1 MKPLPFFQTLARP
14 EDLLYCHLERVS
26 LRAKETIAPSAKSE
40 VRLMAF
46 LAGLFHDLGK
56 ATSYFQKYLQT
67 HQKTALTPHA
77 KVGAVLSWWYTGE
90 MGLPLWIRLSVFIA
104 VLRHHGHLNYD
115 QWQQLLIN
123 VRGEIREEP
132 NNLVKQLAA
141 LDLVGIHH
149 WLEQQVVDEFELP
162 VVLSPLTVDNIT
174 TQLKQPKGSELH
186 KAFNELDQS
195 VIFLAGLGALL
206 AMDKIDAALA
216 GEYPRRQSLPS
227 QAVKRFKARQTVFL
241 PITDLNQRR
250 EMIAAEVEK
259 NWLNQLDNFLFSLTA
274 PTGSGKTLTIF
285 NAALSVRAEIEK
297 QQGYAP
303 RIIYCLP
310 FTAVIDQNYAV
321 FQQVFRANQL
331 ENREDLLLKHH
342 HLVSGLYRRY
352 REKGPNQEVEIEH
365 QPDGEGQLLTE
376 SWQSEVVV
384 TTFYQLLHSFLSNHN
399 AELKRAGQLSGS
411 LVLMD
416 EVQAIPIKYWQS
428 LRYLFQA
435 AARALGTRFVLLTAT
450 KPLIFPA
457 GEAIE
462 LLPHHAEHFQALSR
476 VQLHWHHAEPLT
488 LDDFADQLINQYQ
501 ADNRSILIIVNRI
514 KSVNRLVDK
523 LTAAFADRTVL
534 ALSNY
539 LTPRDRRIRLYLIQ
553 RLLRQNKLCLVIAT
567 QLVEAG
573 GDISFPIVHRELAP
587 LDSVIQSAGRC
598 NRHGEKQQPGEVHLW
613 CLYQTQADGSR
624 DDHKPLY
631 RQIYDLP
638 LIEATKDVL
647 GQQAVFQETDFLQLS
662 EQYFKSCW
670 NSQAQWNRIGQEPVH
685 QWLQEGDFLKI
696 ATDFKLI
703 LEKYPQRTL
712 FIVGNPAGKLRQT
725 DANLWK
731 KYEKI
736 QSDNTLSPLEK
747 EQAFAKI
754 RRAFYERVIQIN
766 ELPDP
771 HEPITQ
777 VVASAETYNPETGFV
792 AMPKDPAVCIF

>member
-14 EDLLYCHLERVS
+14 DDLLYRHLERVA
-26 LRAKETIAPSAKSE
+26 LKAKETIAPVARSE

-56 ATSYFQKYLQT
+56 ATAYFQKYLQT

-90 MGLPLWIRLSVFIA
+90 MGLPLWLRMAVFIA
-104 VLRHHGHLNYD
+104 VLRHHGQLNYD

-123 VRGEIREEP
+123 VRGEIRTEP
-132 NNLVKQLAA
+132 NNLGKQLAA
-141 LDLVGIHH
+141 LDLVGIQQ
-149 WLEQQVVDEFELP
+149 WLEQQVVDEFKLP
-162 VVLSPLTVDNIT
+162 VSLSPLTVDNIT
-174 TQLKQPKGSELH
+174 TQLKQPKGSELR
-186 KAFNELDQS
+186 KAFNDLDQA
-195 VIFLAGLGALL
+195 VIFLAGWGALL

-216 GEYPRRQSLPS
+216 GEYLQRQALPS
-227 QAVKRFKARQTVFL
+227 QAVKQFKAQQTTFL
-241 PITDLNQRR
+241 ATTDLNQRR
-250 EMIAAEVEK
+250 EIIATAVEQH
-259 NWLNQLDNFLFSLTA
+259 WLNHLDGALFSLTA

-285 NAALSVRAEIEK
+285 NAALSVRAEIEQ

-310 FTAVIDQNYAV
+310 FTAIIDQNYAV
-321 FQQVFRANQL
+321 FQQVFRVNEIGQ
-331 ENREDLLLKHH
+331 REDLLLKHH

-352 REKGPNQEVEIEH
+352 RGTGANQEEAIEH

-376 SWQSEVVV
+376 SWQSEMVV
-384 TTFYQLLHSFLSNHN
+384 TTFYQLLHSLLSNQN

-416 EVQAIPIKYWQS
+416 EIQAIPIKYWQS
-428 LRYLFQA
+428 LGYLFQS
-435 AARALGTRFVLLTAT
+435 AARTLGTRFVLLTAT

-462 LLPHHAEHFQALSR
+462 LLPHHVEHFQALSR
-476 VQLHWHHAEPLT
+476 VQLHWHYAEHLT
-488 LDDFADQLINQYQ
+488 LDDFAIQLINQYQ
-501 ADNRSILIIVNRI
+501 ADNRSMLIIVNRI
-514 KSVNRLVDK
+514 KSVNQLFNQ

-534 ALSNY
+534 ALSSY

-553 RLLRQNKLCLVIAT
+553 RLLRQHKPCLVIAT

-573 GDISFPIVHRELAP
+573 VDISFPIVHRELAP

-598 NRHGEKQQPGEVHLW
+598 NRHAEKQQLGEVHLW
-613 CLYQTQADGSR
+613 RLYQAQADGSC
-624 DDHKPLY
+624 DDNQPLY

-638 LIEATKDVL
+638 LIEATEAVL

-662 EQYFKSCW
+662 EQYFHSCW

-685 QWLQEGDFLKI
+685 QWLQEGDFEKI
-696 ATDFKLI
+696 AKDFKLI
-703 LEKYPQRTL
+703 FEKYPQRTL
-712 FIVGNPAGKLRQT
+712 FIVGSAAGKLRCS
-725 DANLWK
+725 DVNLWEQ
-731 KYEKI
+731 YEKI
-736 QSDNTLSPLEK
+736 QRDNTLSPLEQQ
-747 EQAFAKI
+747 QAFAKI
-754 RRAFYERVIQIN
+754 RRAFYDRVVQVN

-771 HEPITQ
+771 YEPITR
-777 VVASAETYNPETGFV
+777 VVASEATYHSETGFV
-792 AMPKDPAVCIF
+792 ALPKDPAAAIF